1 MAAIR
6 LLIDED
12 VHLLLSETLRR
23 RGFDARHVLE
33 LKRGGLSDPE
43 QLGFAVNRKRAL
55 LTHNVRDYV
64 LLDREYLLRDR
75 SFLICMHM
83 HVRIRGA

>member
-23 RGFDARHVLE
+23 RDFDAQHVIE
-33 LKRGGLSDPE
+33 LKRGGTE
-43 QLGFAVNRKRAL
+43 
-55 LTHNVRDYV
+55 
-64 LLDREYLLRDR
+64 
-75 SFLICMHM
+75 
-83 HVRIRGA
+83 